1 MLYKT
6 HQYDSFYPEN
16 LIEECR
22 RRREE
27 RLKGNLPFSE
37 EIRIA
42 HGLLDPDSPGARY
55 ANLSGDKFRLK
66 RAYEKKKLE
75 RLALRKQTFRDSL
88 EGQNLQDELTKLL
101 LAKDNQGERY
111 RSLYHSNA
119 MRQTEYK
126 LKQLRRVE
134 KRLKELAWKV
144 QIVIELTK

>member
-1 MLYKT
+1 MIYGK
-6 HQYDSFYPEN
+6 HEYDNFYPEA
-16 LIEECR
+16 LIQECKK
-22 RRREE
+22 RREARIRGE
-27 RLKGNLPFSE
+27 LPFSE
-37 EIRIA
+37 EIRVEL
-42 HGLLDPDSPGARY
+42 GLLDPDSPGARY
-55 ANLSGDKFRLK
+55 AVIGPRAGYFKQRSIDRSARVLK
-66 RAYEKKKLE
+66 EKQ
-75 RLALRKQTFRDSL
+75 QTFRDSL

-101 LAKDNQGERY
+101 LAKDTQGERY

>member
-55 ANLSGDKFRLK
+55 AVIGPRAGYFKQRSIDRSVRVLK
-66 RAYEKKKLE
+66 EKQ
-75 RLALRKQTFRDSL
+75 QTFRDSL